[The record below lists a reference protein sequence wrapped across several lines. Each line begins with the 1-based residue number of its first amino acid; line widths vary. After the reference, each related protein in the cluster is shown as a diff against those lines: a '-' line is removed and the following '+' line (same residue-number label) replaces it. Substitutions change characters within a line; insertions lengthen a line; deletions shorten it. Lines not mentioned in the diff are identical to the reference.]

1 MIGKYIGNSGSMGL
15 RYNNIY
21 QFQELQSIK
30 THPIV
35 IKINVEGNAVICT
48 YNSLTDFLNNWKVMQ

>member
-1 MIGKYIGNSGSMGL
+1 MIGKYIGTSESMGL
-15 RYNNIY
+15 RYNNVY
-21 QFQELQSIK
+21 QFQELQSVK

-35 IKINVEGNAVICT
+35 IKINVEGSVVICT